1 MDGKPLQLLTPD
13 GRPMV
18 YRAEASL
25 QPEFEDFRDSFQ
37 GSLAAGGAD
46 GDLMGGSFGGANMMM
61 EKKNNNNYNNY
72 NNNMTMNS
80 TITSSINPLADAQQ
94 LDADGRP
101 LTYRAGPSLQPD
113 FEDFR
118 DSFQG
123 TCNSSIDDM
132 LGDDGMSSFHGSMGG
147 GSGGAGSNPL
157 HGGGGIARRAPP
169 SNLPQMTAKDWAR
182 IRNARD
188 PTSGGKQA
196 IGRAGELLGTVP
208 QEAEVGNEE
217 EGEEDGDADEPG
229 VLL

>member
-1 MDGKPLQLLTPD
+1 MAPSVAKAFQQALAKERSRRAAVAESSGGGEGELLDMDGKPLQLLTPD

-37 GSLAAGGAD
+37 G
-46 GDLMGGSFGGANMMM
+46 
-61 EKKNNNNYNNY
+61 
-72 NNNMTMNS
+72 
-80 TITSSINPLADAQQ
+80 
-94 LDADGRP
+94 
-101 LTYRAGPSLQPD
+101 
-113 FEDFR
+113 
-118 DSFQG
+118 
-123 TCNSSIDDM
+123 TCNSIDDM
-132 LGDDGMSSFHGSMGG
+132 LGDDCMSSFGSMGG

-196 IGRAGELLGTVP
+196 IGRAEGLFSEYGVDDGGS
-208 QEAEVGNEE
+208 VGGEE
-217 EGEEDGDADEPG
+217 EGGSTW
-229 VLL
+229 L